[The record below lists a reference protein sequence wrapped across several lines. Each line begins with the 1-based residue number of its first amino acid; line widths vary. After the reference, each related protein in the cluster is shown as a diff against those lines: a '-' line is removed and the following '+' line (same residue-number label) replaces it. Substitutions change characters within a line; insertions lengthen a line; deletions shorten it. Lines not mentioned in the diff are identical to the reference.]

1 MQHRCLP
8 TYWCSFSD
16 RQPALLSSDPPPL
29 PPQLAVAMLSVNGR
43 FLGTEVRPRKW
54 K

>member
-1 MQHRCLP
+1 MTGSP
-8 TYWCSFSD
+8 
-16 RQPALLSSDPPPL
+16 PSSPLTPPPL

>member
-1 MQHRCLP
+1 V
-8 TYWCSFSD
+8 F
-16 RQPALLSSDPPPL
+16 ALV
-29 PPQLAVAMLSVNGR
+29 QLAVAMLSLNGR